1 MMFLCPHC
9 KCSFNLPTC
18 PFGHTIEKQNR
29 IWQLSDAPDIVTNGD
44 EQYIGYEH
52 IDKAYSGERAYLIES
67 RDKIIADECSRITAD
82 GVLLD
87 LGCGDG
93 CLTVPLAR
101 NGTQIIA
108 GDISNAMLRL
118 LQDKA
123 EHNGVSLDT
132 VTLCRMNALDIS
144 LADNSVDCAIA
155 NSVLHLISTPETV
168 IREIYRVLKTGG
180 TFLRLDD
187 VPGQQEV
194 TLDNATYNDII
205 SFIYTEY
212 WKRLQTHGVTPTKYS
227 WSFDRDA
234 VCKQLFSTQFQTVI
248 PQNGIR
254 ETALK
259 DGFLPRFAAR
269 GFSDQVHVPTV
280 LHETVLNDVLDHC
293 RCMYGND
300 FDRVVCKEPERDIV
314 ITQYVK

>member
-1 MMFLCPHC
+1 MFLCPHC
-9 KCSFNLPTC
+9 NRPMELPNC
-18 PFGHTIEKQNR
+18 ACGHTIEKQNG
-29 IWQLSDAPDIVTNGD
+29 IWQLSDAPDIVTDGN

-52 IDKAYSGERAYLIES
+52 IGKAYSGERAYLIES
-67 RDKIIADECSRITAD
+67 RDKTIAQECSRITAD

-93 CLTVPLAR
+93 CLTVPLAQS
-101 NGTQIIA
+101 GTRVIA

-132 VTLCRMNALDIS
+132 VTLCRMNALEIP
-144 LADNSVDCAIA
+144 LMDNSVDCVIA
-155 NSVLHLISTPETV
+155 NSVLHLISTPKKV
-168 IREIYRVLKTGG
+168 INEIYRVLKTGG
-180 TFLRLDD
+180 VFVCLDDAPGKQDAAINNTTYLEIVTFL
-187 VPGQQEV
+187 
-194 TLDNATYNDII
+194 YN
-205 SFIYTEY
+205 EY
-212 WKRLQTHGVTPTKYS
+212 WKRLQPHGITPTKYS

-234 VCKQLFSTQFQTVI
+234 VCRRLFSACSQTII
-248 PQNGIR
+248 PQSGIR
-254 ETALK
+254 ETTIK

-280 LHETVLNDVLDHC
+280 LHDVVLKDVLDQC
-293 RCMYGND
+293 RCRYGSD
-300 FDRVVCKEPERDIV
+300 FERVACKELECDII

>member
-1 MMFLCPHC
+1 MFLCPYC
-9 KCSFNLPTC
+9 KHFFDLPAC
-18 PFGHTIEKQNR
+18 LCGHTIEKQNG
-29 IWQLSDAPDIVTNGD
+29 IWQLSDAPDIVTDG
-44 EQYIGYEH
+44 EQQYIGYEH
-52 IDKAYSGERAYLIES
+52 IGKAYSGNRAHRIDE
-67 RDKIIADECSRITAD
+67 RDKIIAEKSSRITAN

-93 CLTVPLAR
+93 CLTVPLAQ
-101 NGTQIIA
+101 NGTRVIA

-123 EHNGVSLDT
+123 AHNGVSLDT
-132 VTLCRMNALDIS
+132 VTLCRMNALEIP
-144 LADNSVDCAIA
+144 LADHSVDCAVA

-180 TFLRLDD
+180 TFLCLDD
-187 VPGQQEV
+187 APGQQEA
-194 TLDNATYNDII
+194 TLDNATYNDIV

-234 VCKQLFSTQFQTVI
+234 VCGRLFSACSQTII
-248 PQNGIR
+248 PQSGVR

-269 GFSDQVHVPTV
+269 GFSDQTQVPTA
-280 LHETVLNDVLDHC
+280 LHKVILNEVLNRC
-293 RCMYGND
+293 RRMYGIG
-300 FDRVVCKEPERDIV
+300 FDCVVCKEQERDII
-314 ITQYVK
+314 ITQYIK

>member
-1 MMFLCPHC
+1 MFLCPHC
-9 KCSFNLPTC
+9 KRSFNLPAC
-18 PFGHTIEKQNR
+18 PCGHTIENQNG
-29 IWQLSDAPDIVTNGD
+29 IWQLSDAPDIVTDGN

-52 IDKAYSGERAYLIES
+52 IGKAYSGNRTYLIVS
-67 RDKIIADECSRITAD
+67 RDKIIAEECSRITAD

-93 CLTVPLAR
+93 CLTVPIAR
-101 NGTQIIA
+101 NGTHVIA

-123 EHNGVSLDT
+123 EHNGVSLDS
-132 VTLCRMNALDIS
+132 VILCRMNALEIP
-144 LADNSVDCAIA
+144 LADHSVDCVIA

-168 IREIYRVLKTGG
+168 IKEIYRVLKPGG
-180 TFLRLDD
+180 ICICLDD
-187 VPGQQEV
+187 TPGKQDA
-194 TLDNATYNDII
+194 TLNNTTYLDIV

-212 WKRLQTHGVTPTKYS
+212 WKRLQTHGVAPTKYS

-234 VCKQLFSTQFQTVI
+234 VCKQLFSVCSQSIT
-248 PQNGIR
+248 PQSGVR

-269 GFSDQVHVPTV
+269 GFSDQTQVPEA
-280 LHETVLNDVLDHC
+280 LHKAILDDVLD
-293 RCMYGND
+293 RCCLLYGTD
-300 FDRVVCKEPERDIV
+300 FDHVVCKEQERDIV
-314 ITQYVK
+314 ITQYIK